1 MITLTPPPHI
11 QAAIAAACAAEDERR
26 MRSPEETT
34 GGATS
39 IQAADRSY
47 KHAYQLALALAQR
60 IGLTVPFQYNG
71 MECFATPGE
80 PWKRG

>member
-1 MITLTPPPHI
+1 MMTLTPPPHI

-26 MRSPEETT
+26 MQSPEETT
-34 GGATS
+34 RGTTHT
-39 IQAADRSY
+39 QAGDCSY

-71 MECFATPGE
+71 MECFAAPGDQ
-80 PWKRG
+80 WRRA

>member
-1 MITLTPPPHI
+1 MMTLTPPPHI

-26 MRSPEETT
+26 MRSEETT
-34 GGATS
+34 RGTTR
-39 IQAADRSY
+39 IQAGDCSY

-71 MECFATPGE
+71 MECFATPGDQ
-80 PWKRG
+80 WKRA